1 MAPPKVFLSYSH
13 DSGAHK
19 EWVKSLAA
27 DLRNGGV
34 DANLDQWGLALGDD
48 ISMFMQK
55 QISESDRV
63 LMVCSEAYVEKAE
76 EGRGGVGYERLIV
89 TREVIE
95 KIDTKKFIPL
105 IRRQDS
111 ESVVPS
117 FLGPRLYINFSNDD
131 EYDEKLA
138 ELLRDIHG
146 KSETEKPPIR
156 ELSFSE
162 TSSLPTPSGRPTASS
177 SGLSGPIPSLD
188 SEWFELHS
196 EAATAGLHRLSIEAY
211 MELRFGLYDP
221 VDHPNTL
228 LLSAVENSEI
238 RTFGWPIG
246 AVLKGNEE
254 YCPRSMS
261 DGVTAEIPIQN
272 PSGDRISYDYWSIR
286 QSGEFFLLQSLFEDQ
301 RTKNTIFFNTRIV
314 RVTESLMFAAKLY
327 ENLGVL
333 RDAKISVRISHYG
346 FEGRHL
352 SASGNRSFATSTE
365 GQSSIEKVISISDI
379 RTSLKDVV
387 HEILAPM
394 FALFE
399 FQEFEDRIYED
410 IVHRFVTGEVS

>member
-1 MAPPKVFLSYSH
+1 
-13 DSGAHK
+13 
-19 EWVKSLAA
+19 
-27 DLRNGGV
+27 
-34 DANLDQWGLALGDD
+34 
-48 ISMFMQK
+48 
-55 QISESDRV
+55 
-63 LMVCSEAYVEKAE
+63 
-76 EGRGGVGYERLIV
+76 
-89 TREVIE
+89 
-95 KIDTKKFIPL
+95 
-105 IRRQDS
+105 
-111 ESVVPS
+111 
-117 FLGPRLYINFSNDD
+117 
-131 EYDEKLA
+131 
-138 ELLRDIHG
+138 
-146 KSETEKPPIR
+146 
-156 ELSFSE
+156 
-162 TSSLPTPSGRPTASS
+162 
-177 SGLSGPIPSLD
+177 
-188 SEWFELHS
+188 
-196 EAATAGLHRLSIEAY
+196 

-352 SASGNRSFATSTE
+352 SASGNRSFAMLPATSTE